1 MIKKLLLVLAVAFAG
16 SVAAQTGAV
25 NEDEPRS
32 LNQVPLNFVGERYR
46 IGVGIDTE
54 FDFTGEFQASLFES
68 QTSALIGEGWLGRRG
83 AGGVKLNYHWL
94 FSGVSEAGVDG
105 PVYTDGRIAKLFIAA
120 DQNQLD
126 DRKLTFGA
134 GYERQDWFFGLYGM
148 RAISSERL
156 VNQATDFEDLVV
168 TGQIDGRDFTRIDTL
183 ERLIETYEKPYDWG
197 VGLRGGRYFDD
208 RLVRLRGGLDYE
220 DGDFSSSQVTASLSL
235 DKYFQNTPHSLSL
248 RTGYARKRGDFVED
262 RNDWRAALV
271 YGYSFGRSYQPVR
284 AWRETEVE
292 VMPEP
297 RYEERE
303 VTSEVTLSD
312 QATFEFDSSALLPEA
327 RRALSELIEAIRDG
341 VLVGSIEVVGH
352 TCDIGTAEYNR
363 GLSERRARSVV
374 DYLIEHGIE
383 SDEINWAG
391 RGLTEPRYPNDSEEN
406 RSRNRRVEISFT
418 TMESTTE
425 RIQVSPEGPITEI
438 RRVEKAV
445 EAPWIRRALRNP
457 VQHKRQVDYY
467 RYQEVTET
475 ITEGEIEFANQPPTA
490 NDNSFTVEQDSSE
503 NVFDVLANDTDPD
516 GDPLTIIDLTQP
528 ANGEAVISGDV
539 ILYTPDE
546 GYFGADTFTYT
557 VDDGFGGQDSATVS
571 VEVIRANQPPV
582 ANDNQFE
589 VESNSTDNEFDVLAN
604 DSDPD
609 GDPLTIIEVAQPA
622 NGEAV
627 ISGDV
632 ILYTPATDFIGSD
645 SFTYT
650 IDDGRGGQDTAT
662 VNVEVVQANRP
673 PVAND
678 NQFEVERDSVD
689 NVFDVLANDSDPDG
703 DPLTIVE
710 VSQPDNGEAV
720 ISGDVILYT
729 PTPGF
734 VGADSFTYTIDD
746 GFGGQASAT
755 VSIQVLD
762 ENQPPVANDV
772 TASTVRTQPVDID
785 VLANDFDPDGDPLEI
800 IDFTQPSNGT
810 LSRSGDMFT
819 YQPDQLFFGDDSFQY
834 TISDGRGGQATATVF
849 IDVAFA
855 NQPPVAVDDFASGP
869 AGVPIT
875 VDVLANDFDPD
886 GDPIEVVSVV
896 RRTFAFSTATINE
909 DGTITFVLS
918 AACSGLNR
926 FDYTITDPF
935 GATAVATVT
944 LQRVDDDGDG
954 DGSES
959 ADAAPECQS
968 F

>member
-1 MIKKLLLVLAVAFAG
+1 MIRKLLLVLAIAFAG
-16 SVAAQTGAV
+16 TVAAQS
-25 NEDEPRS
+25 NMDEDEQARP
-32 LNQVPLNFVGERYR
+32 LNQVPLNFVGDRYR

-54 FDFTGEFQASLFES
+54 FDFTGEFQASLVE
-68 QTSALIGEGWLGRRG
+68 TDRSALIGEGWLGRKG
-83 AGGVKLNYHWL
+83 AGGLKLNYHWL
-94 FSGVSEAGVDG
+94 FSGVTEEGLDG
-105 PVYTDGRIAKLFIAA
+105 PVHTDGRVAKLFIAA

-148 RAISSERL
+148 RSISSERL
-156 VNQATDFEDLVV
+156 VNRTIDLEDLLI
-168 TGQIDGRDFTRIDTL
+168 TGQIDGRDFSRIDTL
-183 ERLIETYEKPYDWG
+183 ERLTETFEKPYDWG
-197 VGLRGGRYFDD
+197 VGLRGGRYFDG

-220 DGDFSSSQVTASLSL
+220 DGDFSSSQLTASLSL
-235 DKYFQNTPHSLSL
+235 DKHFQNTPHSLSL

-271 YGYSFGRSYQPVR
+271 YGYSFGRSYQPAR

-292 VMPEP
+292 IMPEP

-312 QATFEFDSSALLPEA
+312 QATFEFDSSALRPAA
-327 RRALSELIEAIRDG
+327 RQALSELIEAIRDG
-341 VLVGSIEVVGH
+341 GLVGTIEVVGH
-352 TCDIGTAEYNR
+352 TCDIGTAEYNQ

-374 DYLIEHGIE
+374 DFLRDNGIE
-383 SDEINWAG
+383 SDEVNWSG

-418 TMESTTE
+418 TLESTTE
-425 RIQVSPEGPITEI
+425 QIRVSPEGPVTEI

-467 RYQEVTET
+467 RYQEVTESV
-475 ITEGEIEFANQPPTA
+475 TEGEIEFANQPPTA
-490 NDNSFTVEQDSSE
+490 NDNSFTVEQDSTD
-503 NVFDVLANDTDPD
+503 NALDVLANDTDPD
-516 GDPLTIIDLTQP
+516 GDPLTIVDVTQP

-539 ILYTPDE
+539 ILYTPNA
-546 GYFGADTFTYT
+546 GYFGPDSFTYT
-557 VDDGFGGQDSATVS
+557 IDDGFGGQDTATVS

-609 GDPLTIIEVAQPA
+609 GDPLTIVDVTQPA

-632 ILYTPATDFIGSD
+632 ILYTPATDFVGGD

-650 IDDGRGGQDTAT
+650 IDDGRGGQATAT
-662 VNVEVVQANRP
+662 VSVEVVQVNQP

-689 NVFDVLANDSDPDG
+689 NVFDVLANDFDPDG
-703 DPLTIVE
+703 DPLTIIDLT
-710 VSQPDNGEAV
+710 QPSNGEAV

-729 PTPGF
+729 PNPGF
-734 VGADSFTYTIDD
+734 SGSDSFTYTIDD
-746 GFGGQASAT
+746 GFGGQASAQ
-755 VSIQVLD
+755 VSIEVLD
-762 ENQPPVANDV
+762 ENRPPVANDV
-772 TASTVRTQPVDID
+772 MASTTRTQPADID

-800 IDFTQPSNGT
+800 IDFTTPADGT
-810 LSRSGDMFT
+810 LSLSGNIFT
-819 YQPDQLFFGDDSFQY
+819 YQPDQLFFGDDSFTY
-834 TISDGRGGQATATVF
+834 TISDGRGGQASATVF
-849 IDVAFA
+849 IEVAFA
-855 NQPPVAVDDFASGP
+855 NQAPVAVDDFASGP

-886 GDPIEVVSVV
+886 GDPIEVINVA
-896 RRTFAFSTATINE
+896 RRSLSASTATINE

-918 AACSGLNR
+918 ASCSGVSR

-935 GATAVATVT
+935 GATDVATVT
-944 LQRVDDDGDG
+944 LQRVSGDE
-954 DGSES
+954 DNES
-959 ADAAPECQS
+959 AEAADTGIEC
-968 F
+968 